1 MRILCIDVGDK
12 NIGIAVS
19 DEGNLIARGLGTIKL
34 KEDFVER
41 LKEIIKKYNVGK
53 IVYGLPLKMDGS
65 FSVQTEK
72 TMAFISKLKQEIKD
86 VEFIPFDERLT
97 TSIAEKFLISADLSR
112 KKRKRY
118 IDKLSAQIILQNYL
132 DSLNV
137 KINEEEL
144 DW

>member
-12 NIGIAVS
+12 NIGVAVS
-19 DEGNLIARGLGTIKL
+19 DEENLIARGLGTIKL
-34 KEDFVER
+34 KEDFIER
-41 LKEIIKKYNVGK
+41 LREIIKKYNVGK

-112 KKRKRY
+112 KKRKKY

-137 KINEEEL
+137 KINEEEF